1 MIHKTVK
8 KVILIAGGLYIT
20 YLVGVVILAESIPYP
35 TSSQQLN
42 EAEKVVERYV
52 GENDKYI

>member
-20 YLVGVVILAESIPYP
+20 YLVGVVTLAESIRILHL
-35 TSSQQLN
+35 SNL
-42 EAEKVVERYV
+42 K
-52 GENDKYI
+52 KLKK